1 MKNMKKLIGVLLCMA
16 LLASVSACGKKTEET
31 SLPEDTTEVTTTAED
46 TTDEET
52 TEEDTTEAVTTEDVT
67 TEEIT
72 TEADV
77 TTEAATTA
85 ADGTTTAAGETAT
98 TAAAAETTTAAPAET
113 TAAPTEAATDAPTEA
128 AAPQS
133 NADPISFSYNG
144 GTLKL
149 GESAQGFTSAVPAN
163 NEEKSPSCLGNGEDI
178 NYYYNDFTVYV
189 WNDNGSYK
197 TIGIDITGGGV
208 STSRGIKIGS
218 SAEDVIA
225 AYGNEYLERE
235 SEFVYDFGNNC
246 HLGFTLNDGKVT
258 FISYNQ
264 DN

>member
-1 MKNMKKLIGVLLCMA
+1 MKNMKKLIGVMLCMA
-16 LLASVSACGKKTEET
+16 LLASVSACGKKSEET

-52 TEEDTTEAVTTEDVT
+52 TEEETTEAVTTEDVT

-77 TTEAATTA
+77 TTEAATTG
-85 ADGTTTAAGETAT
+85 ADGTTTAADET
-98 TAAAAETTTAAPAET
+98 TAAAAETTAAPAENT
-113 TAAPTEAATDAPTEA
+113 TAAPTEAATEAPTEA
-128 AAPQS
+128 PAPQS
-133 NADPISFSYNG
+133 NADPISFTFNG
-144 GTLKL
+144 GTLVL
-149 GESAQGFTSAVPAN
+149 GESAQGFTAAVPAN
-163 NEEKSPSCLGNGEDI
+163 NSESSPSCLGNGEDI
-178 NYYYNDFTVYV
+178 NYYYNDFTIYV

-197 TIGIDITGGGV
+197 TIGIDITGAGAE
-208 STSRGIKIGS
+208 TSRGIKIGS
-218 SAEDVIA
+218 TEEDVIA
-225 AYGNEYLERE
+225 AYGNDYLKRE
-235 SEFVYDFGNNC
+235 SEFVYDFDNNC